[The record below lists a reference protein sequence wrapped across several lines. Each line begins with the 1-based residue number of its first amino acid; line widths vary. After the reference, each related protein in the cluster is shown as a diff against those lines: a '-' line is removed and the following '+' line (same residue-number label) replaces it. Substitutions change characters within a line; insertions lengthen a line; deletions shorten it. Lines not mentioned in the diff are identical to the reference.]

1 MLKRAGMNVY
11 WVDNQSGSKGGSDG
25 VTELPIDKKSVAS
38 LCRGGRCFDEAL
50 LAGLD
55 VSKILKPG
63 EDTVTFMHQLGN
75 HGPAYSKRYPKTF
88 EKYTPVCEDGQLQKC
103 SRQSIINAYDNSV
116 FYTDHFLAGVIDWL
130 KGMDTGLLYVSD
142 HGESLGENNLYLH
155 GAPEFMAPSVQKE
168 VPMFL
173 WLSNSLEER
182 LKLDTTCFR
191 KVLDKEASHDNLY
204 SSLLGLLDVKSTTYD
219 KSLDFTSQCR
229 KED

>member
-1 MLKRAGMNVY
+1 MIRKKLAAAAAVCIMVFALGAAAAGAEAEYSWTAQNTVEISGAAASGKAGVNV
-11 WVDNQSGSKGGSDG
+11 VVQ
-25 VTELPIDKKSVAS
+25 
-38 LCRGGRCFDEAL
+38 
-50 LAGLD
+50 
-55 VSKILKPG
+55 ILKPG

-204 SSLLGLLDVKSTTYD
+204 SSLLGLLDVK
-219 KSLDFTSQCR
+219 
-229 KED
+229 